1 MGARRLAG
9 DQGRVRS
16 LLREHEELV
25 RAADALVGEVAR
37 AAQLVASALRRGRK
51 VLLCGNGGSAADA
64 QHIAAELVGRFRR
77 ERRGL
82 PAVALTAD
90 TSVVTAL
97 GNDYGFEEVFA
108 RQVDAAGQQGD
119 VLVALSTS
127 GNSRNVLRACEMAR
141 TKGLRVIGL
150 TGADGGQLKSLCDI
164 CLCVSSRDTARV
176 QEVHI
181 LLAHIICELVET
193 ALCSSRQ

>member
-1 MGARRLAG
+1 M
-9 DQGRVRS
+9 
-16 LLREHEELV
+16 LREHEELV